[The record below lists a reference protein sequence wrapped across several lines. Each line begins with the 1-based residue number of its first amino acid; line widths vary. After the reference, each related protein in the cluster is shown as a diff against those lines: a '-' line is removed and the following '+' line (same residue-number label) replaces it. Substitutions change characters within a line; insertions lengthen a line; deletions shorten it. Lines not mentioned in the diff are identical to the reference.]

1 MRITVT
7 KNKLYWSYGYLLV
20 QNPDCRLNNADR
32 KQKGLGTKCRLQTAE
47 WVQMQ
52 TENLKCFFF
61 WYMIIC
67 HLTTYQSVTQS
78 LFRDQPSRLL
88 WNIPGPL
95 FDQNSSEYNSKP
107 SYSLLTLR
115 ASWLVLCLYRFYQ
128 LNKIRCKWDV
138 TIAYLTRAIFEKQL
152 RALHVVL
159 IIIFLSDTYVFIFL
173 TKMRTETK
181 TWLSWIRYKASEL
194 LTPLKS
200 IKFAYIDSKS
210 RSKKILNL
218 GMKFTTKSSDSA
230 A

>member
-1 MRITVT
+1 MQTADCRVGTDADWEFKVFF
-7 KNKLYWSYGYLLV
+7 LLV
-20 QNPDCRLNNADR
+20 CDN
-32 KQKGLGTKCRLQTAE
+32 
-47 WVQMQ
+47 MSSY
-52 TENLKCFFF
+52 NLP
-61 WYMIIC
+61 
-67 HLTTYQSVTQS
+67 SVTQS
-78 LFRDQPSRLL
+78 LFCDQPSRLL
-88 WNIPGPL
+88 WNIPGPF